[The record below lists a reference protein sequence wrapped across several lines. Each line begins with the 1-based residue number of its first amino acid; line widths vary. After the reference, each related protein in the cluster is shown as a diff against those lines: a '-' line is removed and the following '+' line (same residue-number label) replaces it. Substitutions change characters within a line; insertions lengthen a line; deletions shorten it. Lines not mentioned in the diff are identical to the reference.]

1 MHDLSIVIPT
11 FNTAAM
17 TLGCCRAVFASMP
30 ESAEVV
36 VSDDGSTDG
45 TAELLARE
53 LPALRVVRLERNRG
67 FAPAANAGIRAAT
80 GRIILLLNSDA
91 LPRPGALGEI
101 VAAFDADPRLGI
113 AGAALLNED
122 GSPQWSGGPTP
133 TLAWMIGVVS
143 GAGHLARMFRGRR
156 DSSTG
161 QTVDWVSGAAMAIRR
176 ETWEVAGP
184 LDESFRFYCQDIEI
198 CHRARAAGWQI
209 ALVQGAEVV
218 HGMGVTAV
226 GEGELRHDPEKL
238 WPDLLDWGSRHYGE
252 NWSTFA
258 RVALVSVAWTRIAL
272 RSLRGRD
279 DATEKLLRGVRALGR
294 PAPPPREDSRP

>member
-1 MHDLSIVIPT
+1 
-11 FNTAAM
+11 M
-17 TLGCCRAVFASMP
+17 TLGCCRAVFASM
-30 ESAEVV
+30 SGSTEVV

-53 LPALRVVRLERNRG
+53 LPSLRIVRMERNGG
-67 FAPAANAGIRAAT
+67 FASAANRGIAAT
-80 GRIILLLNSDA
+80 SGRIILLLNSDA
-91 LPRPGALGEI
+91 LPRPGALEKI

-143 GAGHLARMFRGRR
+143 GAGHLARLVRGTR
-156 DSSTG
+156 DTADR

-176 ETWEVAGP
+176 EAWEVAGP

-198 CHRARAAGWQI
+198 CHRARAAGWGVG
-209 ALVQGAEVV
+209 LVYDAEVV

-226 GEGELRHDPEKL
+226 GTGDLRHDPEKL

-252 NWSTFA
+252 SWSLLA
-258 RVALVSVAWTRIAL
+258 RVVLVAAGWARIAL

-279 DATEKLLRGVRALGR
+279 DATEKLLRGVRALGC
-294 PAPPPREDSRP
+294 PAPPRATTR